1 MLDFMKFSE
10 KIQHA
15 ALRAFD
21 KGGCEMRLPSS
32 SFEVPNK
39 ELLCLTKQ

>member
-15 ALRAFD
+15 ALRAFY
-21 KGGCEMRLPSS
+21 KGGCEKKP
-32 SFEVPNK
+32 P
-39 ELLCLTKQ
+39 LLIF